1 MRDCAVERRCAT
13 AMLAVQDPGVQRT
26 RQHGSQSRGTQ
37 GLMMLTLWDILK
49 PKPKPRTVQKSPGG
63 RDARPTV
70 RVASKAKAPTSRAA
84 AEYLRV
90 EREMLARYGVRVR
103 KWRSHTSGVAWEIT
117 YRDGSIS
124 RLIESPRP
132 RGPVSAAI
140 FLHEIGHHAIGFR
153 RYKPRCLEEYHAWRF
168 ALDEM
173 ERQGLNIT
181 PRVRKRVRDALQY
194 AIAKAQRRGLRTVPP
209 EVAAC
214 IAEQDRL
221 LAQPVSASKSA
232 SIKASG
238 SNG

>member
-1 MRDCAVERRCAT
+1 
-13 AMLAVQDPGVQRT
+13 
-26 RQHGSQSRGTQ
+26 
-37 GLMMLTLWDILK
+37 MLTLWDILR
-49 PKPKPRTVQKSPGG
+49 PKPRPAMKPQRARRAKAIPVMP
-63 RDARPTV
+63 ARPAPHTAAAPAP
-70 RVASKAKAPTSRAA
+70 ASPATTGAA

-103 KWRSHTSGVAWEIT
+103 KWRTHSSGVAWEVT
-117 YRDGSIS
+117 YRDGTIS

-132 RGPVSAAI
+132 RGPISVAI

-194 AIAKAQRRGLRTVPP
+194 ALDKATRRGLRTIPP

-221 LAQPVSASKSA
+221 LAQLRPS
-232 SIKASG
+232 
-238 SNG
+238 